1 MKKAT
6 HRKQALMIAIFLL
19 AFTLSL
25 FSFGTTPAAAGDVA
39 GVSTHLFLTVLRDYD
54 HDASFSVT
62 YTDALGTHTKPYHA
76 GMEVTAWSPVTITCT
91 NHHVHD
97 WSIDADVQEAT
108 IVGVGG
114 ITYPGGTGIHVK
126 GTNTIKAFATN
137 FGLHYINIVVILGEG
152 NDNGGD
158 NGGGTA
164 VRSPMRGYVKRLLV
178 GEGDY
183 VTVGQPLLTLTQNR
197 RLQLRAD
204 VPERCYPQLG
214 SLTGAN
220 FRTAS
225 GEKDSNTGG
234 RGGRLVAYGRSNA
247 DAAAYIPVTFAFDN
261 RGDILPGSFA
271 EVWLL
276 AAPRQGVISL
286 PVSALTEEQGVY
298 FVYVQLDESCYRK
311 QPVVTGATDGERV
324 EIVEGLR
331 EGERVVMQGAVHV
344 RLASASNAIPAHT
357 HNH

>member
-39 GVSTHLFLTVLRDYD
+39 GVSTHLFLTILRDYD
-54 HDASFSVT
+54 HDAAFSVT
-62 YTDALGTHTKPYHA
+62 YTDALGTHTKPYRA

-91 NHHVHD
+91 NHHVYD

-158 NGGGTA
+158 NGGGDNGGGDHGGGDNGGDNGGGNGGGDNGDNGGGGNNGGGNNGGGNNGGGDNGGGNNGGGDNGGGDNGGGDNGGDNGTDPDNPGGKDPNGNGPDGGNPDGSTPDGGNPDGSKSNTPKTGDTRLIWLVIALA
-164 VRSPMRGYVKRLLV
+164 VIFVATFAATY
-178 GEGDY
+178 Y
-183 VTVGQPLLTLTQNR
+183 NR
-197 RLQLRAD
+197 RK
-204 VPERCYPQLG
+204 
-214 SLTGAN
+214 SKHHGA
-220 FRTAS
+220 
-225 GEKDSNTGG
+225 
-234 RGGRLVAYGRSNA
+234 
-247 DAAAYIPVTFAFDN
+247 
-261 RGDILPGSFA
+261 
-271 EVWLL
+271 
-276 AAPRQGVISL
+276 
-286 PVSALTEEQGVY
+286 
-298 FVYVQLDESCYRK
+298 
-311 QPVVTGATDGERV
+311 
-324 EIVEGLR
+324 
-331 EGERVVMQGAVHV
+331 
-344 RLASASNAIPAHT
+344 
-357 HNH
+357 

>member
-54 HDASFSVT
+54 HDAAFSVT

-91 NHHVHD
+91 NHHVYD

-158 NGGGTA
+158 NGGGDNGGDNGGGDNGGGDNGGGDNGGDNGGGDNGGGDNGGGDNGGGDNGGGDNGNGTDPNNPGGKDPNGNDPDGNNPDGNNPDGNNPDGNNPDGNNPDGNNPDGNNPDGNNPDGSKSNTPKTGDTRLIWLVIALA
-164 VRSPMRGYVKRLLV
+164 VIFVATFAATY
-178 GEGDY
+178 Y
-183 VTVGQPLLTLTQNR
+183 NR
-197 RLQLRAD
+197 RK
-204 VPERCYPQLG
+204 
-214 SLTGAN
+214 SKHHGA
-220 FRTAS
+220 
-225 GEKDSNTGG
+225 
-234 RGGRLVAYGRSNA
+234 
-247 DAAAYIPVTFAFDN
+247 
-261 RGDILPGSFA
+261 
-271 EVWLL
+271 
-276 AAPRQGVISL
+276 
-286 PVSALTEEQGVY
+286 
-298 FVYVQLDESCYRK
+298 
-311 QPVVTGATDGERV
+311 
-324 EIVEGLR
+324 
-331 EGERVVMQGAVHV
+331 
-344 RLASASNAIPAHT
+344 
-357 HNH
+357 

>member
-39 GVSTHLFLTVLRDYD
+39 GVSTHLFLTILRDYD
-54 HDASFSVT
+54 HDAAFSVT
-62 YTDALGTHTKPYHA
+62 YTDALGTHTKPYRA

-91 NHHVHD
+91 NHHVYD

-158 NGGGTA
+158 NGGGDNGGGDHGGGDNGGGDHGGGDNGGGNGGGDNGGGNNGGGDNGGGNNGGGNNGGGDNGGGDNGNGTDPNNPDGKDPGGNNPDGSNPDGSNPDGNNPDGSTPDGSNPDGSKSNTPKTGDTRLIWLVIALA
-164 VRSPMRGYVKRLLV
+164 VIFVATFAATY
-178 GEGDY
+178 Y
-183 VTVGQPLLTLTQNR
+183 NR
-197 RLQLRAD
+197 RK
-204 VPERCYPQLG
+204 
-214 SLTGAN
+214 SKHHGA
-220 FRTAS
+220 
-225 GEKDSNTGG
+225 
-234 RGGRLVAYGRSNA
+234 
-247 DAAAYIPVTFAFDN
+247 
-261 RGDILPGSFA
+261 
-271 EVWLL
+271 
-276 AAPRQGVISL
+276 
-286 PVSALTEEQGVY
+286 
-298 FVYVQLDESCYRK
+298 
-311 QPVVTGATDGERV
+311 
-324 EIVEGLR
+324 
-331 EGERVVMQGAVHV
+331 
-344 RLASASNAIPAHT
+344 
-357 HNH
+357 

>member
-1 MKKAT
+1 
-6 HRKQALMIAIFLL
+6 MIAIFLL

-54 HDASFSVT
+54 HDAAFSVT

-152 NDNGGD
+152 NDNGGGN
-158 NGGGTA
+158 NGGGDNGNGTDPNNPDGNGPDGNNPDGNNPDGNNPDGNNPDGNNPDGNNPDGSKSNTPKTGDTRLIWLVIALA
-164 VRSPMRGYVKRLLV
+164 VIFVATFAATY
-178 GEGDY
+178 Y
-183 VTVGQPLLTLTQNR
+183 NR
-197 RLQLRAD
+197 RK
-204 VPERCYPQLG
+204 
-214 SLTGAN
+214 SKHHGA
-220 FRTAS
+220 
-225 GEKDSNTGG
+225 
-234 RGGRLVAYGRSNA
+234 
-247 DAAAYIPVTFAFDN
+247 
-261 RGDILPGSFA
+261 
-271 EVWLL
+271 
-276 AAPRQGVISL
+276 
-286 PVSALTEEQGVY
+286 
-298 FVYVQLDESCYRK
+298 
-311 QPVVTGATDGERV
+311 
-324 EIVEGLR
+324 
-331 EGERVVMQGAVHV
+331 
-344 RLASASNAIPAHT
+344 
-357 HNH
+357 

>member
-54 HDASFSVT
+54 HDAAFSVT

-91 NHHVHD
+91 NHHVYD

-152 NDNGGD
+152 NDNGGGDNGGD
-158 NGGGTA
+158 NGGGDNGGDNGGGDNGGGDNGGGDNGGGDNGGGDNGNGTDPNNPGGKDPNGNDPDGNNPDGNNPDGNNPDGNNPDGNNPDGNNPDGNNPDGNNPDGNNPDGNNPDGNNPDGNNPDGSKSNTPKTGDTRLIWLVIALA
-164 VRSPMRGYVKRLLV
+164 VIFVATFAATY
-178 GEGDY
+178 Y
-183 VTVGQPLLTLTQNR
+183 NR
-197 RLQLRAD
+197 RK
-204 VPERCYPQLG
+204 
-214 SLTGAN
+214 SKHHGA
-220 FRTAS
+220 
-225 GEKDSNTGG
+225 
-234 RGGRLVAYGRSNA
+234 
-247 DAAAYIPVTFAFDN
+247 
-261 RGDILPGSFA
+261 
-271 EVWLL
+271 
-276 AAPRQGVISL
+276 
-286 PVSALTEEQGVY
+286 
-298 FVYVQLDESCYRK
+298 
-311 QPVVTGATDGERV
+311 
-324 EIVEGLR
+324 
-331 EGERVVMQGAVHV
+331 
-344 RLASASNAIPAHT
+344 
-357 HNH
+357 

>member
-54 HDASFSVT
+54 HDAAFSVT

-91 NHHVHD
+91 NHHVYD

-158 NGGGTA
+158 NGGGDNGGDNGGGDNGGGDNGGGDNGGGDNGGGDNGNGTDPNNPGGKDPNGNDPDGNNPDGNNPDGNNPDGNNPDGNNPDGNNPDGSKSNTPKTGDTRLIWLVIALA
-164 VRSPMRGYVKRLLV
+164 VIFVATFAATY
-178 GEGDY
+178 Y
-183 VTVGQPLLTLTQNR
+183 NR
-197 RLQLRAD
+197 RK
-204 VPERCYPQLG
+204 
-214 SLTGAN
+214 SKHHGA
-220 FRTAS
+220 
-225 GEKDSNTGG
+225 
-234 RGGRLVAYGRSNA
+234 
-247 DAAAYIPVTFAFDN
+247 
-261 RGDILPGSFA
+261 
-271 EVWLL
+271 
-276 AAPRQGVISL
+276 
-286 PVSALTEEQGVY
+286 
-298 FVYVQLDESCYRK
+298 
-311 QPVVTGATDGERV
+311 
-324 EIVEGLR
+324 
-331 EGERVVMQGAVHV
+331 
-344 RLASASNAIPAHT
+344 
-357 HNH
+357 

>member
-1 MKKAT
+1 
-6 HRKQALMIAIFLL
+6 MIAIFLL

-54 HDASFSVT
+54 HDAAFSVT

-91 NHHVHD
+91 NHHVYD

-158 NGGGTA
+158 NGGGDNVGDNGGGDNGGGDNGGGDNGGGDNGGGDNGNGTDPNNPGGKDPNGNDPDGNNPDGNNPDGNNPDGNNPDGNNPDGNNPDGNNPDGNNPDGSKSNTPKTGDTRLIWLVIALA
-164 VRSPMRGYVKRLLV
+164 VIFVATFAATY
-178 GEGDY
+178 Y
-183 VTVGQPLLTLTQNR
+183 NR
-197 RLQLRAD
+197 RK
-204 VPERCYPQLG
+204 
-214 SLTGAN
+214 SKHHGA
-220 FRTAS
+220 
-225 GEKDSNTGG
+225 
-234 RGGRLVAYGRSNA
+234 
-247 DAAAYIPVTFAFDN
+247 
-261 RGDILPGSFA
+261 
-271 EVWLL
+271 
-276 AAPRQGVISL
+276 
-286 PVSALTEEQGVY
+286 
-298 FVYVQLDESCYRK
+298 
-311 QPVVTGATDGERV
+311 
-324 EIVEGLR
+324 
-331 EGERVVMQGAVHV
+331 
-344 RLASASNAIPAHT
+344 
-357 HNH
+357 

>member
-1 MKKAT
+1 
-6 HRKQALMIAIFLL
+6 MIAIFLL

-54 HDASFSVT
+54 HDATFSVT

-91 NHHVHD
+91 NHHVYD

-158 NGGGTA
+158 NGGGDNGGDNGGGDNGGGDNGGDNGGGDNGGGDNGGGDNGGGDNGGGDNGNGTDPNNPGGKDPNGNDPDGNNPDGNNPDGNNPDGNNPDGNNPDGSKSNTPKTGDTRLIWLVIALA
-164 VRSPMRGYVKRLLV
+164 VIFVATFAATY
-178 GEGDY
+178 Y
-183 VTVGQPLLTLTQNR
+183 NR
-197 RLQLRAD
+197 RK
-204 VPERCYPQLG
+204 
-214 SLTGAN
+214 SKHHGA
-220 FRTAS
+220 
-225 GEKDSNTGG
+225 
-234 RGGRLVAYGRSNA
+234 
-247 DAAAYIPVTFAFDN
+247 
-261 RGDILPGSFA
+261 
-271 EVWLL
+271 
-276 AAPRQGVISL
+276 
-286 PVSALTEEQGVY
+286 
-298 FVYVQLDESCYRK
+298 
-311 QPVVTGATDGERV
+311 
-324 EIVEGLR
+324 
-331 EGERVVMQGAVHV
+331 
-344 RLASASNAIPAHT
+344 
-357 HNH
+357 

>member
-54 HDASFSVT
+54 HDAAFSVT

-91 NHHVHD
+91 NHHVYD

-158 NGGGTA
+158 NGGGDNGGDNGGGDNGGDNGGGDNGGDNGGGDNGGGDNGGGDNGGGDNGGGDNGGGDNGGGDNGNGTDPNNPGGKDPNGNDPDGNNPDGNGPDGNNPDGNNPDGSNPDGNNPDGSKSNTPKTGDTRLIWLVIALA
-164 VRSPMRGYVKRLLV
+164 VIFVATFAATY
-178 GEGDY
+178 Y
-183 VTVGQPLLTLTQNR
+183 NR
-197 RLQLRAD
+197 RK
-204 VPERCYPQLG
+204 
-214 SLTGAN
+214 SKHHGA
-220 FRTAS
+220 
-225 GEKDSNTGG
+225 
-234 RGGRLVAYGRSNA
+234 
-247 DAAAYIPVTFAFDN
+247 
-261 RGDILPGSFA
+261 
-271 EVWLL
+271 
-276 AAPRQGVISL
+276 
-286 PVSALTEEQGVY
+286 
-298 FVYVQLDESCYRK
+298 
-311 QPVVTGATDGERV
+311 
-324 EIVEGLR
+324 
-331 EGERVVMQGAVHV
+331 
-344 RLASASNAIPAHT
+344 
-357 HNH
+357 

>member
-158 NGGGTA
+158 NGGGDNGGGNNGGDNGGGNNGGGDNGGGDNGNGTDPNNPDGNGPDGNNPDGNNPDGNNPDGNNPDGNNPDGNNPDGNNPDGNNPDGSKSNTPKTGDTRLIWLVIALA
-164 VRSPMRGYVKRLLV
+164 VIFVATFAATY
-178 GEGDY
+178 Y
-183 VTVGQPLLTLTQNR
+183 NR
-197 RLQLRAD
+197 RK
-204 VPERCYPQLG
+204 
-214 SLTGAN
+214 SKHHGA
-220 FRTAS
+220 
-225 GEKDSNTGG
+225 
-234 RGGRLVAYGRSNA
+234 
-247 DAAAYIPVTFAFDN
+247 
-261 RGDILPGSFA
+261 
-271 EVWLL
+271 
-276 AAPRQGVISL
+276 
-286 PVSALTEEQGVY
+286 
-298 FVYVQLDESCYRK
+298 
-311 QPVVTGATDGERV
+311 
-324 EIVEGLR
+324 
-331 EGERVVMQGAVHV
+331 
-344 RLASASNAIPAHT
+344 
-357 HNH
+357 

>member
-1 MKKAT
+1 
-6 HRKQALMIAIFLL
+6 MIAIFLL

-54 HDASFSVT
+54 HDAAFSVT

-91 NHHVHD
+91 NHHVYD

-158 NGGGTA
+158 NGGGDNGGGDNGGDNGGNNGGDNGGGDNGGGNNGGGNNGGGNNGGGNNGGGNNGGGTDPNNPGGKDPNGNNPDGNNPDGNNPDGNNPDGNNPDGNNPDGSKSNTPKTGDTRLIWLVIALA
-164 VRSPMRGYVKRLLV
+164 VIFVATFVATY
-178 GEGDY
+178 Y
-183 VTVGQPLLTLTQNR
+183 NR
-197 RLQLRAD
+197 RK
-204 VPERCYPQLG
+204 
-214 SLTGAN
+214 SKHHGA
-220 FRTAS
+220 
-225 GEKDSNTGG
+225 
-234 RGGRLVAYGRSNA
+234 
-247 DAAAYIPVTFAFDN
+247 
-261 RGDILPGSFA
+261 
-271 EVWLL
+271 
-276 AAPRQGVISL
+276 
-286 PVSALTEEQGVY
+286 
-298 FVYVQLDESCYRK
+298 
-311 QPVVTGATDGERV
+311 
-324 EIVEGLR
+324 
-331 EGERVVMQGAVHV
+331 
-344 RLASASNAIPAHT
+344 
-357 HNH
+357 

>member
-1 MKKAT
+1 
-6 HRKQALMIAIFLL
+6 MIAIFLL

-54 HDASFSVT
+54 HDAAFSVT

-158 NGGGTA
+158 NGGDNGNGTDPNNPDGNGPDGNNPDGNNPDGNNPDGNNPDGNNPDGSKSNTPKTGDTRLIWLVIALA
-164 VRSPMRGYVKRLLV
+164 VIFVATFAATY
-178 GEGDY
+178 Y
-183 VTVGQPLLTLTQNR
+183 NR
-197 RLQLRAD
+197 RK
-204 VPERCYPQLG
+204 
-214 SLTGAN
+214 SKHHGA
-220 FRTAS
+220 
-225 GEKDSNTGG
+225 
-234 RGGRLVAYGRSNA
+234 
-247 DAAAYIPVTFAFDN
+247 
-261 RGDILPGSFA
+261 
-271 EVWLL
+271 
-276 AAPRQGVISL
+276 
-286 PVSALTEEQGVY
+286 
-298 FVYVQLDESCYRK
+298 
-311 QPVVTGATDGERV
+311 
-324 EIVEGLR
+324 
-331 EGERVVMQGAVHV
+331 
-344 RLASASNAIPAHT
+344 
-357 HNH
+357 

>member
-1 MKKAT
+1 
-6 HRKQALMIAIFLL
+6 MIAIFLL

-54 HDASFSVT
+54 HDATFSVT

-91 NHHVHD
+91 NHHVYD

-158 NGGGTA
+158 NGGGNNGGDNGGGDNGGGNNGGDNGGGNNGGDNGGGNNGGGNNGGGNNGGGNNGGGNNGGGIDPNNPGGKDPNGNNPDGSNPDGNNPDGNNPDGNNPGGNNPDGNNPDGNNPDGSKSNTPKTGDTRLIWLVIALA
-164 VRSPMRGYVKRLLV
+164 VIFVATFAATY
-178 GEGDY
+178 Y
-183 VTVGQPLLTLTQNR
+183 NR
-197 RLQLRAD
+197 RK
-204 VPERCYPQLG
+204 
-214 SLTGAN
+214 SKHHGA
-220 FRTAS
+220 
-225 GEKDSNTGG
+225 
-234 RGGRLVAYGRSNA
+234 
-247 DAAAYIPVTFAFDN
+247 
-261 RGDILPGSFA
+261 
-271 EVWLL
+271 
-276 AAPRQGVISL
+276 
-286 PVSALTEEQGVY
+286 
-298 FVYVQLDESCYRK
+298 
-311 QPVVTGATDGERV
+311 
-324 EIVEGLR
+324 
-331 EGERVVMQGAVHV
+331 
-344 RLASASNAIPAHT
+344 
-357 HNH
+357 

>member
-54 HDASFSVT
+54 HDAAFSVT

-91 NHHVHD
+91 NHHVYD

-152 NDNGGD
+152 NDNGGGDNGGD
-158 NGGGTA
+158 NGGGDNGGDNGGGDNGGGDNGGGDNGGGDNGGGDNGGGDNGGGDNGNGTDPNNPGGKDPNGNDPDGNNPDGNNPDGNNPDGNNPDGNNPDGNNPDGNNPDGNNPDGNNPDGSKSNTPKTGDTRLIWLVIALA
-164 VRSPMRGYVKRLLV
+164 VIFVATFAATY
-178 GEGDY
+178 Y
-183 VTVGQPLLTLTQNR
+183 NR
-197 RLQLRAD
+197 RK
-204 VPERCYPQLG
+204 
-214 SLTGAN
+214 SKHHGA
-220 FRTAS
+220 
-225 GEKDSNTGG
+225 
-234 RGGRLVAYGRSNA
+234 
-247 DAAAYIPVTFAFDN
+247 
-261 RGDILPGSFA
+261 
-271 EVWLL
+271 
-276 AAPRQGVISL
+276 
-286 PVSALTEEQGVY
+286 
-298 FVYVQLDESCYRK
+298 
-311 QPVVTGATDGERV
+311 
-324 EIVEGLR
+324 
-331 EGERVVMQGAVHV
+331 
-344 RLASASNAIPAHT
+344 
-357 HNH
+357 

>member
-54 HDASFSVT
+54 HDAAFSVT

-91 NHHVHD
+91 NHHVYD

-158 NGGGTA
+158 NGGGDNGGDNGGGDNGNGTDPNNPGGKDPNGNDPDGNNPDGNNPDGNNPDGNNPDGNNPDGNNPDGNNPDGNNPDGSKSNTPKTGDTRLIWLVIALA
-164 VRSPMRGYVKRLLV
+164 VIFVATFAATY
-178 GEGDY
+178 Y
-183 VTVGQPLLTLTQNR
+183 NR
-197 RLQLRAD
+197 RK
-204 VPERCYPQLG
+204 
-214 SLTGAN
+214 SKHHGA
-220 FRTAS
+220 
-225 GEKDSNTGG
+225 
-234 RGGRLVAYGRSNA
+234 
-247 DAAAYIPVTFAFDN
+247 
-261 RGDILPGSFA
+261 
-271 EVWLL
+271 
-276 AAPRQGVISL
+276 
-286 PVSALTEEQGVY
+286 
-298 FVYVQLDESCYRK
+298 
-311 QPVVTGATDGERV
+311 
-324 EIVEGLR
+324 
-331 EGERVVMQGAVHV
+331 
-344 RLASASNAIPAHT
+344 
-357 HNH
+357 

>member
-54 HDASFSVT
+54 HDAAFSVT

-91 NHHVHD
+91 NHHVYD

-158 NGGGTA
+158 NGGDNGNGTDPNNPDGNGPDGNNPDGNNPGGNNPDGNNPDGNNPDGSKSNTPKTGDTRLIWLVIALA
-164 VRSPMRGYVKRLLV
+164 VIFVATFVATY
-178 GEGDY
+178 Y
-183 VTVGQPLLTLTQNR
+183 NR
-197 RLQLRAD
+197 RK
-204 VPERCYPQLG
+204 
-214 SLTGAN
+214 SKHHGA
-220 FRTAS
+220 
-225 GEKDSNTGG
+225 
-234 RGGRLVAYGRSNA
+234 
-247 DAAAYIPVTFAFDN
+247 
-261 RGDILPGSFA
+261 
-271 EVWLL
+271 
-276 AAPRQGVISL
+276 
-286 PVSALTEEQGVY
+286 
-298 FVYVQLDESCYRK
+298 
-311 QPVVTGATDGERV
+311 
-324 EIVEGLR
+324 
-331 EGERVVMQGAVHV
+331 
-344 RLASASNAIPAHT
+344 
-357 HNH
+357 

>member
-1 MKKAT
+1 
-6 HRKQALMIAIFLL
+6 MIAIFLL

-54 HDASFSVT
+54 HDAAFSVT

-91 NHHVHD
+91 NHHVYD

-158 NGGGTA
+158 NGGGDNGGGDNGGGDNGGGDNGGDNGGGDNGGGDNGGGDNGGGDNGGGDNGGGDNGGGDNGNGTDPNNPGGKDPNGNNPDGNNPDGNGPDGNNPDGNNPDGNNPDGNNPDGNNPDGSKSNTPKTGDTRLIWLVIALA
-164 VRSPMRGYVKRLLV
+164 VIFVATFAATY
-178 GEGDY
+178 Y
-183 VTVGQPLLTLTQNR
+183 NR
-197 RLQLRAD
+197 RK
-204 VPERCYPQLG
+204 
-214 SLTGAN
+214 SKHHGA
-220 FRTAS
+220 
-225 GEKDSNTGG
+225 
-234 RGGRLVAYGRSNA
+234 
-247 DAAAYIPVTFAFDN
+247 
-261 RGDILPGSFA
+261 
-271 EVWLL
+271 
-276 AAPRQGVISL
+276 
-286 PVSALTEEQGVY
+286 
-298 FVYVQLDESCYRK
+298 
-311 QPVVTGATDGERV
+311 
-324 EIVEGLR
+324 
-331 EGERVVMQGAVHV
+331 
-344 RLASASNAIPAHT
+344 
-357 HNH
+357 

>member
-54 HDASFSVT
+54 HDAAFSVT

-158 NGGGTA
+158 NGNGTDPNNPDGNGPDGNNPDGNNPDGNNPDGNNPDGSKSNTPKTGDTRLIWLVIALA
-164 VRSPMRGYVKRLLV
+164 VIFVATFAATY
-178 GEGDY
+178 Y
-183 VTVGQPLLTLTQNR
+183 NR
-197 RLQLRAD
+197 RK
-204 VPERCYPQLG
+204 
-214 SLTGAN
+214 SKHHGA
-220 FRTAS
+220 
-225 GEKDSNTGG
+225 
-234 RGGRLVAYGRSNA
+234 
-247 DAAAYIPVTFAFDN
+247 
-261 RGDILPGSFA
+261 
-271 EVWLL
+271 
-276 AAPRQGVISL
+276 
-286 PVSALTEEQGVY
+286 
-298 FVYVQLDESCYRK
+298 
-311 QPVVTGATDGERV
+311 
-324 EIVEGLR
+324 
-331 EGERVVMQGAVHV
+331 
-344 RLASASNAIPAHT
+344 
-357 HNH
+357 

>member
-54 HDASFSVT
+54 HDAAFSVT

-91 NHHVHD
+91 NHHVYD

-158 NGGGTA
+158 NGGGDNGGDNGGGDNGGGDNGGDNGGGDNGGGDNGGGDNGGGDNGGGDNGGGDNGGGDNGNGTDPNNPGGKDPNGNDPDGNNPDGNNPDGNNPDGNNPDGNNPDGNNPDGNNPDGSKSNTPKTGDTRLIWLVIALA
-164 VRSPMRGYVKRLLV
+164 VIFVATFAATY
-178 GEGDY
+178 Y
-183 VTVGQPLLTLTQNR
+183 NR
-197 RLQLRAD
+197 RK
-204 VPERCYPQLG
+204 
-214 SLTGAN
+214 SKHHGA
-220 FRTAS
+220 
-225 GEKDSNTGG
+225 
-234 RGGRLVAYGRSNA
+234 
-247 DAAAYIPVTFAFDN
+247 
-261 RGDILPGSFA
+261 
-271 EVWLL
+271 
-276 AAPRQGVISL
+276 
-286 PVSALTEEQGVY
+286 
-298 FVYVQLDESCYRK
+298 
-311 QPVVTGATDGERV
+311 
-324 EIVEGLR
+324 
-331 EGERVVMQGAVHV
+331 
-344 RLASASNAIPAHT
+344 
-357 HNH
+357 

>member
-54 HDASFSVT
+54 HDAAFSVT

-91 NHHVHD
+91 NHHVYD

-158 NGGGTA
+158 NGGGDNGGDNGGGDNGGGDNGGDNGGGDNGGDNGGGDNGGGDNGGGDNGGGDNGGGDNGNGTDPNNPDGKDPGGNNPDGNNPDGNNPDGNNPDGNNPDGNNPDGNNPDGNNPDGNNPDGNNPDGSKSNTPKTGDTRLIWLVIALA
-164 VRSPMRGYVKRLLV
+164 VIFVATFAATY
-178 GEGDY
+178 Y
-183 VTVGQPLLTLTQNR
+183 NR
-197 RLQLRAD
+197 RK
-204 VPERCYPQLG
+204 
-214 SLTGAN
+214 SKHHGA
-220 FRTAS
+220 
-225 GEKDSNTGG
+225 
-234 RGGRLVAYGRSNA
+234 
-247 DAAAYIPVTFAFDN
+247 
-261 RGDILPGSFA
+261 
-271 EVWLL
+271 
-276 AAPRQGVISL
+276 
-286 PVSALTEEQGVY
+286 
-298 FVYVQLDESCYRK
+298 
-311 QPVVTGATDGERV
+311 
-324 EIVEGLR
+324 
-331 EGERVVMQGAVHV
+331 
-344 RLASASNAIPAHT
+344 
-357 HNH
+357 

>member
-25 FSFGTTPAAAGDVA
+25 FSFGTTPAAASNVA

-54 HDASFSVT
+54 HDATFSVT

-91 NHHVHD
+91 NHHVYD

-158 NGGGTA
+158 NGGDNCGGNNGGDNGGDNGGGNGGGNSGGGNNGGGDNGGGDNGGGDNGGGKDPNGNNPDGNNPDGNNPDGNGPDGNNPDGNNPDGNNPDGNNPDGNNPDGSKSNTPKTGDTRLIWLVIALA
-164 VRSPMRGYVKRLLV
+164 VIFVATFAATY
-178 GEGDY
+178 Y
-183 VTVGQPLLTLTQNR
+183 NR
-197 RLQLRAD
+197 RKNKHH
-204 VPERCYPQLG
+204 
-214 SLTGAN
+214 GA
-220 FRTAS
+220 
-225 GEKDSNTGG
+225 
-234 RGGRLVAYGRSNA
+234 
-247 DAAAYIPVTFAFDN
+247 
-261 RGDILPGSFA
+261 
-271 EVWLL
+271 
-276 AAPRQGVISL
+276 
-286 PVSALTEEQGVY
+286 
-298 FVYVQLDESCYRK
+298 
-311 QPVVTGATDGERV
+311 
-324 EIVEGLR
+324 
-331 EGERVVMQGAVHV
+331 
-344 RLASASNAIPAHT
+344 
-357 HNH
+357 

>member
-39 GVSTHLFLTVLRDYD
+39 GVSTHLFLTILRDYD
-54 HDASFSVT
+54 HDAVFSVT
-62 YTDALGTHTKPYHA
+62 YTDALGTHTKPYRP

-91 NHHVHD
+91 NHHVYD

-158 NGGGTA
+158 NGGGDNGGGDHGGGDNGGDNGGGNGGGDNGDNGGGGNNGGGNNGGGNNGGGDNGGGNNGGGDNGGGDNGGGDNGGDNGTDPDNPGGKDPNGNGPDGGNPDGSTPDGGNPDGSTPDGGNPDGSKSNTPKTGDTRLIWLVIALA
-164 VRSPMRGYVKRLLV
+164 VIFVATFAATY
-178 GEGDY
+178 Y
-183 VTVGQPLLTLTQNR
+183 NR
-197 RLQLRAD
+197 RK
-204 VPERCYPQLG
+204 
-214 SLTGAN
+214 SKHHGA
-220 FRTAS
+220 
-225 GEKDSNTGG
+225 
-234 RGGRLVAYGRSNA
+234 
-247 DAAAYIPVTFAFDN
+247 
-261 RGDILPGSFA
+261 
-271 EVWLL
+271 
-276 AAPRQGVISL
+276 
-286 PVSALTEEQGVY
+286 
-298 FVYVQLDESCYRK
+298 
-311 QPVVTGATDGERV
+311 
-324 EIVEGLR
+324 
-331 EGERVVMQGAVHV
+331 
-344 RLASASNAIPAHT
+344 
-357 HNH
+357 

>member
-1 MKKAT
+1 
-6 HRKQALMIAIFLL
+6 MIAIFLL

-25 FSFGTTPAAAGDVA
+25 FSFGTTPAAASDVA

-54 HDASFSVT
+54 HDAAFSVT

-158 NGGGTA
+158 NGGGDNGGDHGGGDNGGDNGGGDNGGGDNGGGDNGGGDNGGGDNGGGDNGNGTDPNNPGGKDPNGNDPDGNNPDGNNPDGNNPDGNNPDGNNPDGNNPDGNNPDGSKSNTPKTGDTRLIWLVIALA
-164 VRSPMRGYVKRLLV
+164 VIFVATFAATY
-178 GEGDY
+178 Y
-183 VTVGQPLLTLTQNR
+183 NR
-197 RLQLRAD
+197 RK
-204 VPERCYPQLG
+204 
-214 SLTGAN
+214 SKHHGA
-220 FRTAS
+220 
-225 GEKDSNTGG
+225 
-234 RGGRLVAYGRSNA
+234 
-247 DAAAYIPVTFAFDN
+247 
-261 RGDILPGSFA
+261 
-271 EVWLL
+271 
-276 AAPRQGVISL
+276 
-286 PVSALTEEQGVY
+286 
-298 FVYVQLDESCYRK
+298 
-311 QPVVTGATDGERV
+311 
-324 EIVEGLR
+324 
-331 EGERVVMQGAVHV
+331 
-344 RLASASNAIPAHT
+344 
-357 HNH
+357 

>member
-152 NDNGGD
+152 NDNGGNNGGGD
-158 NGGGTA
+158 NGGGDNGNGTDPNNPDGNGPDGNNPDGNNPDGNNPDGNNPDGNNPDGNNPDGSKSNTPKTGDTRLIWLVIALA
-164 VRSPMRGYVKRLLV
+164 VIFVATFAATY
-178 GEGDY
+178 Y
-183 VTVGQPLLTLTQNR
+183 NR
-197 RLQLRAD
+197 RK
-204 VPERCYPQLG
+204 
-214 SLTGAN
+214 SKHHGA
-220 FRTAS
+220 
-225 GEKDSNTGG
+225 
-234 RGGRLVAYGRSNA
+234 
-247 DAAAYIPVTFAFDN
+247 
-261 RGDILPGSFA
+261 
-271 EVWLL
+271 
-276 AAPRQGVISL
+276 
-286 PVSALTEEQGVY
+286 
-298 FVYVQLDESCYRK
+298 
-311 QPVVTGATDGERV
+311 
-324 EIVEGLR
+324 
-331 EGERVVMQGAVHV
+331 
-344 RLASASNAIPAHT
+344 
-357 HNH
+357 

>member
-54 HDASFSVT
+54 HDATFSVT

-91 NHHVHD
+91 NHHVYD

-158 NGGGTA
+158 NGGGNNGGGDNGGDNGGNNGGDNGGGDNGGGNNGGDNGGGNNGGGNNGGGNNGGGNNGGGIDPNNPGGKDPNGNNPDGSNPDGNNPDGNNPDGNNPGGNNPDGNNPDGNNPDGSKSNTPKTGDTRLIWLVIALA
-164 VRSPMRGYVKRLLV
+164 VIFVATFVATY
-178 GEGDY
+178 Y
-183 VTVGQPLLTLTQNR
+183 NR
-197 RLQLRAD
+197 RK
-204 VPERCYPQLG
+204 
-214 SLTGAN
+214 SKHHGA
-220 FRTAS
+220 
-225 GEKDSNTGG
+225 
-234 RGGRLVAYGRSNA
+234 
-247 DAAAYIPVTFAFDN
+247 
-261 RGDILPGSFA
+261 
-271 EVWLL
+271 
-276 AAPRQGVISL
+276 
-286 PVSALTEEQGVY
+286 
-298 FVYVQLDESCYRK
+298 
-311 QPVVTGATDGERV
+311 
-324 EIVEGLR
+324 
-331 EGERVVMQGAVHV
+331 
-344 RLASASNAIPAHT
+344 
-357 HNH
+357 

>member
-1 MKKAT
+1 
-6 HRKQALMIAIFLL
+6 MIAIFLL

-54 HDASFSVT
+54 HDAAFSVT

-91 NHHVHD
+91 NHHVYD

-158 NGGGTA
+158 NGGGDNGGDNGGGDNGGDNGGGDNGGGNNGGGDNGGDNGGGDNGGGDNGNGTDPNNPDGKDPGGNDPDGNNPDGNGPDGNDPDGNNPDGSTPDGNTPDGSNPDGSKSNTPKTGDTRLIWLVIALA
-164 VRSPMRGYVKRLLV
+164 VIFVATFAATY
-178 GEGDY
+178 Y
-183 VTVGQPLLTLTQNR
+183 NR
-197 RLQLRAD
+197 RK
-204 VPERCYPQLG
+204 
-214 SLTGAN
+214 SKHHGA
-220 FRTAS
+220 
-225 GEKDSNTGG
+225 
-234 RGGRLVAYGRSNA
+234 
-247 DAAAYIPVTFAFDN
+247 
-261 RGDILPGSFA
+261 
-271 EVWLL
+271 
-276 AAPRQGVISL
+276 
-286 PVSALTEEQGVY
+286 
-298 FVYVQLDESCYRK
+298 
-311 QPVVTGATDGERV
+311 
-324 EIVEGLR
+324 
-331 EGERVVMQGAVHV
+331 
-344 RLASASNAIPAHT
+344 
-357 HNH
+357 

>member
-54 HDASFSVT
+54 HDAAFSVT

-76 GMEVTAWSPVTITCT
+76 GMEVTALSPVTITCT

-137 FGLHYINIVVILGEG
+137 LGLHYINIVVILGEG

-158 NGGGTA
+158 NGGGDNGGGNNGGDNGGGDNGGGNNGGDNGGDNGGGNNGGDNGGKDPNGNNPDGNGPDGNNPDGNNPDGNNPDGSKSNTPKTGDTRLIWLVIALA
-164 VRSPMRGYVKRLLV
+164 VIFVATFAATY
-178 GEGDY
+178 Y
-183 VTVGQPLLTLTQNR
+183 NR
-197 RLQLRAD
+197 RK
-204 VPERCYPQLG
+204 
-214 SLTGAN
+214 SKHHGA
-220 FRTAS
+220 
-225 GEKDSNTGG
+225 
-234 RGGRLVAYGRSNA
+234 
-247 DAAAYIPVTFAFDN
+247 
-261 RGDILPGSFA
+261 
-271 EVWLL
+271 
-276 AAPRQGVISL
+276 
-286 PVSALTEEQGVY
+286 
-298 FVYVQLDESCYRK
+298 
-311 QPVVTGATDGERV
+311 
-324 EIVEGLR
+324 
-331 EGERVVMQGAVHV
+331 
-344 RLASASNAIPAHT
+344 
-357 HNH
+357 

>member
-54 HDASFSVT
+54 HDAAFSVT

-158 NGGGTA
+158 NGNGTDPNNPDGNGPDGNNPDGNNPDGNNPDGNNPDGNNPDGNNPDGNNPDGNNPDGSNPDGNNPDGSKSNTPKTGDTRLIWLVIALA
-164 VRSPMRGYVKRLLV
+164 VIFVATFAATY
-178 GEGDY
+178 Y
-183 VTVGQPLLTLTQNR
+183 NR
-197 RLQLRAD
+197 RK
-204 VPERCYPQLG
+204 
-214 SLTGAN
+214 SKHHGA
-220 FRTAS
+220 
-225 GEKDSNTGG
+225 
-234 RGGRLVAYGRSNA
+234 
-247 DAAAYIPVTFAFDN
+247 
-261 RGDILPGSFA
+261 
-271 EVWLL
+271 
-276 AAPRQGVISL
+276 
-286 PVSALTEEQGVY
+286 
-298 FVYVQLDESCYRK
+298 
-311 QPVVTGATDGERV
+311 
-324 EIVEGLR
+324 
-331 EGERVVMQGAVHV
+331 
-344 RLASASNAIPAHT
+344 
-357 HNH
+357 

>member
-54 HDASFSVT
+54 HDAAFSVT

-91 NHHVHD
+91 NHHVYD

-114 ITYPGGTGIHVK
+114 ITSPGGTGIHVK

-152 NDNGGD
+152 NDNGGNNGGD
-158 NGGGTA
+158 NGGGNNGGDNGGGNNGGNNGGGNNGGGNNGGGIDPNNPGGKDPNGNDPDGNNPDGNNPDGNNPGGNNPDGNNPGGNNPDGNNPDGNNPDGSKSNTPKTGDTRLIWLVIALA
-164 VRSPMRGYVKRLLV
+164 VIFVATFAATY
-178 GEGDY
+178 Y
-183 VTVGQPLLTLTQNR
+183 NR
-197 RLQLRAD
+197 RK
-204 VPERCYPQLG
+204 
-214 SLTGAN
+214 SKHHGA
-220 FRTAS
+220 
-225 GEKDSNTGG
+225 
-234 RGGRLVAYGRSNA
+234 
-247 DAAAYIPVTFAFDN
+247 
-261 RGDILPGSFA
+261 
-271 EVWLL
+271 
-276 AAPRQGVISL
+276 
-286 PVSALTEEQGVY
+286 
-298 FVYVQLDESCYRK
+298 
-311 QPVVTGATDGERV
+311 
-324 EIVEGLR
+324 
-331 EGERVVMQGAVHV
+331 
-344 RLASASNAIPAHT
+344 
-357 HNH
+357 

>member
-1 MKKAT
+1 
-6 HRKQALMIAIFLL
+6 MIAIFLL

-54 HDASFSVT
+54 HDAAFSVT

-91 NHHVHD
+91 NHHVYD

-158 NGGGTA
+158 NGGGDNGGDNGGGDNGGGDNGNGTDPNNPGGKDPNGNDPDGNNPDGNNPDGNNPDGNNPDGNNPDGNNPDGNNPDGNNPDGSKSNTPKTGDTRLIWLVIALA
-164 VRSPMRGYVKRLLV
+164 VIFVATFAATY
-178 GEGDY
+178 Y
-183 VTVGQPLLTLTQNR
+183 NR
-197 RLQLRAD
+197 RK
-204 VPERCYPQLG
+204 
-214 SLTGAN
+214 SKHHGA
-220 FRTAS
+220 
-225 GEKDSNTGG
+225 
-234 RGGRLVAYGRSNA
+234 
-247 DAAAYIPVTFAFDN
+247 
-261 RGDILPGSFA
+261 
-271 EVWLL
+271 
-276 AAPRQGVISL
+276 
-286 PVSALTEEQGVY
+286 
-298 FVYVQLDESCYRK
+298 
-311 QPVVTGATDGERV
+311 
-324 EIVEGLR
+324 
-331 EGERVVMQGAVHV
+331 
-344 RLASASNAIPAHT
+344 
-357 HNH
+357 

>member
-1 MKKAT
+1 
-6 HRKQALMIAIFLL
+6 MIAIFLL

-54 HDASFSVT
+54 HDAAFSVT

-91 NHHVHD
+91 NHHVYD

-158 NGGGTA
+158 SGGDNGGDNGGGDNGGDNGGGDNGGGDNGGGDNGGGDNGGGDNGNGTDPNNPDGKGPNGNDPDGNDPDGNGPDGNNPDGNNPDGNNPDGSKSNTPKTGDTRLIWLVIALA
-164 VRSPMRGYVKRLLV
+164 VIFVATFAATY
-178 GEGDY
+178 Y
-183 VTVGQPLLTLTQNR
+183 NR
-197 RLQLRAD
+197 RK
-204 VPERCYPQLG
+204 
-214 SLTGAN
+214 SKHHGA
-220 FRTAS
+220 
-225 GEKDSNTGG
+225 
-234 RGGRLVAYGRSNA
+234 
-247 DAAAYIPVTFAFDN
+247 
-261 RGDILPGSFA
+261 
-271 EVWLL
+271 
-276 AAPRQGVISL
+276 
-286 PVSALTEEQGVY
+286 
-298 FVYVQLDESCYRK
+298 
-311 QPVVTGATDGERV
+311 
-324 EIVEGLR
+324 
-331 EGERVVMQGAVHV
+331 
-344 RLASASNAIPAHT
+344 
-357 HNH
+357 

>member
-54 HDASFSVT
+54 HDAAFSVT

-158 NGGGTA
+158 NGNGTDPNNPDGNGPDGNNPDGNNPDGNNPDGNNPDGNNPDGNNPDGNNPDGNNPDGNNPDGNNPDGNNPDGNNPDGNNPDGNNPDGNNPDGSKSNTPKTGDTRLIWLVIALA
-164 VRSPMRGYVKRLLV
+164 VIFVATFAATY
-178 GEGDY
+178 Y
-183 VTVGQPLLTLTQNR
+183 NR
-197 RLQLRAD
+197 RK
-204 VPERCYPQLG
+204 
-214 SLTGAN
+214 SKHHGA
-220 FRTAS
+220 
-225 GEKDSNTGG
+225 
-234 RGGRLVAYGRSNA
+234 
-247 DAAAYIPVTFAFDN
+247 
-261 RGDILPGSFA
+261 
-271 EVWLL
+271 
-276 AAPRQGVISL
+276 
-286 PVSALTEEQGVY
+286 
-298 FVYVQLDESCYRK
+298 
-311 QPVVTGATDGERV
+311 
-324 EIVEGLR
+324 
-331 EGERVVMQGAVHV
+331 
-344 RLASASNAIPAHT
+344 
-357 HNH
+357 